1 MLMPL
6 RKVRKQ
12 FMEIIIEYLK
22 KPIFKRI
29 FVFALLGLAIYLLRG
44 LATLL
49 LLTFIFIYIF
59 STLQNSIHKFL
70 SRFFPINIHLITAL
84 IYILVVSLLV
94 LIVRIYVPMLI
105 TQISSL
111 IANLTDYLGT
121 LKGETTSDNL
131 YTRMLIYISNN
142 VDISK
147 YVSSG
152 GTSVLDF
159 LKSVGTVG
167 LYVFLALILSLFFII
182 EKKSI
187 LKFFSR
193 FKQSK
198 LYWMYGDTHFFF
210 RKFANSFGKVIQNQL
225 VISLINTV
233 LSVIVLLILRFPSV
247 LGLGA
252 MIFVLGMIP
261 VAGVFISLIPLSI
274 IAYTTGGLIE
284 IVYVLVLIA
293 VLHALESYVLNP
305 KLMSRT
311 SKMPVFCT
319 FLVLIISEKFFGS
332 WGLLMGIPVT
342 MFVLD
347 VLDVIPDQ

>member
-1 MLMPL
+1 
-6 RKVRKQ
+6 
-12 FMEIIIEYLK
+12 MEIIIEYLK
-22 KPIFKRI
+22 RPICKRI
-29 FVFALLGLAIYLLRG
+29 FIFLLLGLAIYLLRG

-59 STLQNSIHKFL
+59 SALQNLVYKFL
-70 SRFFPINIHLITAL
+70 SRFFPINIHIITAF
-84 IYILVVSLLV
+84 IYIVVVSLLV
-94 LIVRIYVPMLI
+94 LIIRIYVPVMI
-105 TQISSL
+105 AQISSL
-111 IANLTDYLGT
+111 IAKLTDYLGT
-121 LKGETTSDNL
+121 LKGLTTSNDL
-131 YTRMLIYISNN
+131 YTRILIYISNN
-142 VDISK
+142 GDISK

-152 GTSVLDF
+152 GSSVLDL
-159 LKSVGTVG
+159 LKNIGTVS
-167 LYVFLALILSLFFII
+167 LYVFLSLILSLFFII

-187 LKFFSR
+187 TKFFSK

-210 RKFANSFGKVIQNQL
+210 KKFANSFGKVIQNQL
-225 VISLINTV
+225 LISFINTI

-274 IAYTTGGLIE
+274 IAYTTGGMME

-293 VLHALESYVLNP
+293 VLHSIESYVLNP
-305 KLMSRT
+305 KLMSQT
-311 SKMPVFCT
+311 AKMPVFCT

-332 WGLLMGIPVT
+332 WGLFIGIPVT